1 MEKSYKMQQ
10 ILISQEHFHKW
21 MQFPKT
27 CQLSELTQ
35 VAPNFFQLTPNEHF
49 DGFVFGQNP
58 MEPGKNNI
66 RVNVLL
72 QIPEKI
78 FKDKSLFA
86 LKERWKNR

>member
-1 MEKSYKMQQ
+1 MSTA
-10 ILISQEHFHKW
+10 KW
-21 MQFPKT
+21 QNIAGSKK
-27 CQLSELTQ
+27 
-35 VAPNFFQLTPNEHF
+35 FFKLTPNEHF
-49 DGFVFGQNP
+49 DGFIFGQNP

-66 RVNVLL
+66 GVNVLL

>member
-1 MEKSYKMQQ
+1 MNA
-10 ILISQEHFHKW
+10 ISKNMSTQWTHPSG
-21 MQFPKT
+21 QTLAPK
-27 CQLSELTQ
+27 
-35 VAPNFFQLTPNEHF
+35 FFQLTPNEHF